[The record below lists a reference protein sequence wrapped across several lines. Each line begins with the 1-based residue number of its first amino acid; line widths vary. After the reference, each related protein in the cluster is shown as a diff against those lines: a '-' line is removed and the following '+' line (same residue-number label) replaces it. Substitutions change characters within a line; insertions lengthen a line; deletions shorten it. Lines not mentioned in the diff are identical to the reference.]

1 LFQTNGWYFYYFI
14 MKRKITTSHLL
25 VRSQVVFDS
34 SLKIHFISD
43 VYGWQVLLA
52 SELITFRSSS
62 YPSHSTYGTWSTLF
76 LILSLLKSRFPGKML
91 RKWSFVGLCC
101 NSYGYFFWVTNNL
114 MQSVHFFEK
123 FKKFRRNNFFKCVE
137 MKEDL
142 NLTQSFEAQMSTIV
156 EGSIL
161 VLFCS
166 KDNYQIF
173 LLWWLKLVHHS
184 FHLYIL

>member
-1 LFQTNGWYFYYFI
+1 MNIHSLLQHKTIIHLLFQTNGWYFYYFI
-14 MKRKITTSHLL
+14 AKRKITTSHLL
-25 VRSQVVFDS
+25 LRSQVEFDS
-34 SLKIHFISD
+34 SLKIHFILD

-76 LILSLLKSRFPGKML
+76 LILSLLKSRFPVKML

-101 NSYGYFFWVTNNL
+101 NSYGFLFCFELQIIWCNQFTFLRSSKNL
-114 MQSVHFFEK
+114 TKQ
-123 FKKFRRNNFFKCVE
+123 FFKCVE

-142 NLTQSFEAQMSTIV
+142 NLTQSFAAQMSTIV

-166 KDNYQIF
+166 KGN
-173 LLWWLKLVHHS
+173 
-184 FHLYIL
+184 